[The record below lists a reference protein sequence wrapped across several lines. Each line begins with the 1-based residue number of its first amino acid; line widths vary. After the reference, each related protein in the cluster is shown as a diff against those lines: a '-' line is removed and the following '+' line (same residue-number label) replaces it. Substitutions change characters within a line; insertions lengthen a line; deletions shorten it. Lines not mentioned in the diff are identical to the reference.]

1 MAWPSGSKAG
11 TTNVDADTDNI
22 SNARADIKQ
31 NIDNV
36 NDIIDTF
43 NIGAEDSAGTP
54 EDGQLIQYSSTTG
67 KWEAVASTEVGGGR
81 YALFYPTHGAMG
93 TGEANKKYFFDMTLE
108 YNSGGVES
116 AVQTEDSG
124 GQIELLQNIDS
135 ATEMFYFTITS
146 GTYMFDAL
154 GLWPTAGSGGG
165 TTTFKLWNHNTET
178 GLDFVGGNK
187 GDDVTELRRNLT
199 YFTASTTQIGIYAS
213 HTTSALGEQDVW
225 WNGGIEQSW
234 RLMVTK
240 LS

>member
-67 KWEAVASTEVGGGR
+67 KWEAIASSTIGNTVVLIELVGKAYRGDGVGSNNWCEQINELYDSSNISTLGTSEDSAGGPAHQTLPAGNYFFQANQMPTHSDGGSPSAPTFSKLRIYTLDSSGRPAPGDNTTYSDEWTFKGISGSNGGGSSAVYINLSTE
-81 YALFYPTHGAMG
+81 
-93 TGEANKKYFFDMTLE
+93 
-108 YNSGGVES
+108 
-116 AVQTEDSG
+116 
-124 GQIELLQNIDS
+124 
-135 ATEMFYFTITS
+135 
-146 GTYMFDAL
+146 
-154 GLWPTAGSGGG
+154 
-165 TTTFKLWNHNTET
+165 TTFVYGST
-178 GLDFVGGNK
+178 GMAQTGSIPHIDFS
-187 GDDVTELRRNLT
+187 D
-199 YFTASTTQIGIYAS
+199 IY
-213 HTTSALGEQDVW
+213 VR
-225 WNGGIEQSW
+225 IE
-234 RLMVTK
+234 K